1 MWNNFKNT
9 VRKEKN
15 GVSFPLYSITLETA
29 DEILVVPMFTHKTAK
44 NTFGN
49 TDKKNFKKPES
60 RDKTFT
66 EYVCL
71 NWKSQ
76 IKK

>member
-1 MWNNFKNT
+1 MWNNSKNA

-29 DEILVVPMFTHKTAK
+29 DEILVVPVFTHKTAK

-49 TDKKNFKKPES
+49 TDKNF
-60 RDKTFT
+60 F
-66 EYVCL
+66 
-71 NWKSQ
+71 
-76 IKK
+76 